1 MWSLVATAAALVFME
16 GLASLLVAVRD
27 APALVQDG
35 FATQRKLFL
44 HDPDLG
50 WRPTPG
56 VRVDD
61 CFGDGVALTMNAQGH
76 RGAAETTVEAPAD
89 RYRIVFLGD
98 SFTMGYG
105 VGDEQTFPH
114 QASVL
119 MPRIES
125 VNMGVSGYGL
135 DQIYLAYVRDGE
147 RYDADLVVCSVIE
160 DDLRRTLTDRFAQR
174 YDKPR
179 LEIVD
184 EEAFVR
190 NVPVPDGGA
199 PSTAALKLTSFAHR
213 LSLARLFPVR
223 EASASGRAGAAEA
236 WQSVAEFT
244 LRDLSIRCRNAGRA
258 FAVVYL
264 PTHDDVVKRTSS
276 ASRWLER
283 FTKRHDIPF
292 VDLTSA
298 FDGFSVVERKAQFRL
313 KEGDGHYTPDGNR
326 RIARVLL
333 ERLSGVVPGFL
344 TPARRAG

>member
-1 MWSLVATAAALVFME
+1 MWSLVATAAVLVFLE
-16 GLASLLVAVRD
+16 GLASLVVAVRD

-35 FATQRKLFL
+35 FATQRKLYL

-56 VRVDD
+56 VRVED
-61 CFGDGVALTMNAQGH
+61 CFGAGATLTINAQGH
-76 RGAAETTVEAPAD
+76 RGTAETTAEAPAD
-89 RYRIVFLGD
+89 RYRIAFLGD

-114 QASVL
+114 QASALV
-119 MPRIES
+119 PQIES

-147 RYDADLVVCSVIE
+147 KVDADLVVCSVIE

-179 LEIVD
+179 LEVVG

-190 NVPVPDGGA
+190 NVPVPDRGA
-199 PSTAALKLTSFAHR
+199 PSNTALKLTAFAHR
-213 LSLARLFPVR
+213 LSLARLLPER
-223 EASASGRAGAAEA
+223 EAAASARTGAAEA
-236 WQSVAEFT
+236 WQSVAEFA

-258 FAVVYL
+258 FVVVYL
-264 PTHDDVVKRTSS
+264 PTHDDVIKRTSS

-283 FTKRHDIPF
+283 FSLRHDVPF

-298 FDGFSVVERKAQFRL
+298 FDGCSAAERKQQFRL
-313 KEGDGHYTPDGNR
+313 KEGDGHYTPEGNR
-326 RIARVLL
+326 RIARALL
-333 ERLSGVVPGFL
+333 QQLSKRVPGFL